1 MNRSWSIAANRIF
14 GVQMIRVVYLGPN
27 LSAGKEDDTGPTNA
41 KLVHNKKERAQTIH
55 EHSTEIVGGAGRGLH
70 TFINRMF
77 FLKLLTLCIQIFNKI
92 SSWTASGII
101 PKLWV

>member
-55 EHSTEIVGGAGRGLH
+55 EHSTEIVGGAGRGLR
-70 TFINRMF
+70 TFMMVMF
-77 FLKLLTLCIQIFNKI
+77 LLMLLTQGMQIFNKEY
-92 SSWTASGII
+92 SWTASGKT
-101 PKLWV
+101 PKL

>member
-77 FLKLLTLCIQIFNKI
+77 F
-92 SSWTASGII
+92 S
-101 PKLWV
+101 